1 MLFSGVPFLYF
12 FLPSTLILYFLAPKK
27 YKNAVL
33 FLASTVFYAWGEQM
47 LAVLFVATAA
57 LGWVFALLIENAQS
71 RAARRALML
80 TSVSIDLAL
89 LGYFKYADFFLST
102 LNSAFS
108 LSLPL
113 LRVALPIG
121 ISFYTFQLISYTVDV
136 YRGDVPAQKSF
147 INFAAYLSMFPQL
160 IAGPIVRYADV
171 APQLEN
177 RTHTLAS
184 TAEGVRRFLTG
195 LGKKVL
201 LANVLGE
208 IAVSFRQSPAPS
220 VLFYWLYALSF
231 ALQIY
236 FDFSGYS
243 DMAIGLGRI
252 FGFRFM
258 ENFDYPFISAS
269 VTEFWRR
276 WHISLG
282 SWFRDYVYIPL
293 GGNRRGLAR
302 QILNVAVVWT
312 LTGLW
317 HGADWNFVLWGA
329 YYAFLL
335 TVEKLWLKKRLD
347 RHPVFGR
354 VYLIFATLFGFVIFN
369 AQGLSG
375 AASDMAGLFAF
386 RSLPLASPDAV
397 YCLRSYALTLALAVI
412 AATPLPKIL
421 YEKLSGSRLSP
432 ALTVLEP
439 LALTAVLLLSTA
451 YLVDGSF
458 NPFLYFRF

>member
-57 LGWVFALLIENAQS
+57 LGWVFALLIENARS
-71 RAARRALML
+71 RATRRALML

-231 ALQIY
+231 AVQI
-236 FDFSGYS
+236 
-243 DMAIGLGRI
+243 
-252 FGFRFM
+252 
-258 ENFDYPFISAS
+258 
-269 VTEFWRR
+269 
-276 WHISLG
+276 
-282 SWFRDYVYIPL
+282 
-293 GGNRRGLAR
+293 
-302 QILNVAVVWT
+302 
-312 LTGLW
+312 
-317 HGADWNFVLWGA
+317 
-329 YYAFLL
+329 
-335 TVEKLWLKKRLD
+335 
-347 RHPVFGR
+347 
-354 VYLIFATLFGFVIFN
+354 
-369 AQGLSG
+369 
-375 AASDMAGLFAF
+375 
-386 RSLPLASPDAV
+386 
-397 YCLRSYALTLALAVI
+397 
-412 AATPLPKIL
+412 
-421 YEKLSGSRLSP
+421 
-432 ALTVLEP
+432 
-439 LALTAVLLLSTA
+439 
-451 YLVDGSF
+451 
-458 NPFLYFRF
+458 